1 MSQDLLTLSRAL
13 AFAAETH
20 RNQRRKGAAQEPYI
34 NHLIEVMELVA
45 RATGGEDTE
54 LLVAALLHD
63 VIEDA
68 KVPAEEIEEKFGTR
82 VARMVVENT
91 DDMRL
96 PKLKRRAERIA
107 GMPHK
112 PADSRTIKMA
122 DVISNLRSVV
132 ISAPAGWDVERKLD
146 YLEACRRLVDA
157 GSGANAELE
166 SLFDETAAEAEAALR
181 GDVPMNVEGRTQ
193 ALRHLE
199 VEIGQKVHLVYLP
212 NTQMRWLTG
221 ADIQKF
227 AQEADI
233 FFPSAAIHEAHATFD
248 GKLRKILLARVRT
261 DDSDAVVAF
270 GQRLCR
276 AFEQDF
282 VGIEV
287 GGRYI
292 RVYVDDT
299 D

>member
-1 MSQDLLTLSRAL
+1 MSDDILALSHALT
-13 AFAAETH
+13 FAAETH
-20 RNQRRKGAAQEPYI
+20 RNQRRKGAAQEPYV
-34 NHLIEVMELVA
+34 NHLVEVMELVA
-45 RATGGEDTE
+45 RATGGADVE
-54 LLVAALLHD
+54 LLIAALLHD
-63 VIEDA
+63 TIEDGGIS
-68 KVPAEEIEEKFGTR
+68 AEQLESRFGAR

-91 DDMRL
+91 DDMTLSKPER
-96 PKLKRRAERIA
+96 KARRIA
-107 GMPHK
+107 AMPHK
-112 PADSRTIKMA
+112 PADSRTIKTA
-122 DVISNLRSVV
+122 DVISNLRSLVV
-132 ISAPAGWDVERKLD
+132 SAPAGWDIERKLG
-146 YLEACRRLVDA
+146 YLKSCRQLVDA
-157 GSGANAELE
+157 GRGANAELE
-166 SLFDETAAEAEAALR
+166 ALFDETAAEVDRAVR
-181 GDVPMNVEGRTQ
+181 DDTPMNVEGRKE

-199 VEIGQKVHLVYLP
+199 VEIGQHVHLVYLP

-221 ADIQKF
+221 ADIQKL
-227 AQEADI
+227 AQEAAI

-248 GKLRKILLARVRT
+248 GKLRKILLARIRT

-292 RVYVDDT
+292 RVYADDT